1 MPKLWIEINL
11 KNLEKNFYL
20 IKKIVGPSVKILGI
34 VKENAYGHGLI
45 AVARRLSQ
53 IGVEFL
59 GVKDFEEAYRLKEAR
74 IRRAILILSPLS
86 FSEIKE
92 AVNFTYI
99 RPTIMDL
106 ASARLLN
113 KEARKKRKVI
123 PIHIKVD
130 TGMGRLGVSYKE
142 AGKFIDKLSEYKNLF
157 LEGIYTHFSS
167 ADSDFKF
174 TCFQINV
181 FNQLIGSLKKKG
193 ITFRYIHSA
202 NSIGLLRYPQAH
214 FNLVRPGLILYG
226 INPYPNPKIKLNL
239 SPVLSL
245 KSKIIF
251 TKKLDKGWGISY
263 QRTFITKKN
272 TKVGIVACGYA
283 DGYPWHLSNKAKVII
298 KDHFFPLRGRVCMD
312 YIIVEIKEKI
322 SQGERVIL
330 IGKSKTKSITCED
343 LAKWAGTIPYEIP
356 TRLSLSIPRIYK
368 D

>member
-1 MPKLWIEINL
+1 MSKLWIEVNL

-45 AVARRLSQ
+45 AVAKKLSQ
-53 IGVEFL
+53 LGVEFL
-59 GVKDFEEAYRLKEAR
+59 GVKDFEEACLLKEAK
-74 IRRAILILSPLS
+74 IKKAILILSPLS
-86 FSEIKE
+86 PSEIKE
-92 AVNFTYI
+92 VVNFAHM

-113 KEARKKRKVI
+113 KEARKKKKVI

-130 TGMGRLGVSYKE
+130 TGMGRLGISYKE
-142 AGKFIDKLSEYKNLF
+142 AEEFIGRLAEYKNLF
-157 LEGIYTHFSS
+157 FEGICTHFPS

-174 TCFQINV
+174 TCFQINI
-181 FNQLIGSLKKKG
+181 FNQLINSLRQKN
-193 ITFRYIHSA
+193 IVFRYIHCA
-202 NSIGLLRYPQAH
+202 NSVGLLRYPQAH

-226 INPYPNPKIKLNL
+226 INPYPKIKLNL
-239 SPVLSL
+239 CAVLSL

-263 QRTFITKKN
+263 QRTFITKRN
-272 TKVGIVACGYA
+272 TRIGVVACGYA

-298 KDHFFPLRGRVCMD
+298 GDDFFPLRGRVCMD

-322 SQGERVIL
+322 SQGEEVIL
-330 IGKSKTKSITCED
+330 IGKSRTKSITCED